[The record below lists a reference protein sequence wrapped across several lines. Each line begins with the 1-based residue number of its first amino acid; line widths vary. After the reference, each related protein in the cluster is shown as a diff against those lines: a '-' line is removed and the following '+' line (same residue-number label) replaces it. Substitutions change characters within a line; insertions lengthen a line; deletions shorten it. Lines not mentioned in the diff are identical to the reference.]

1 MGSDQ
6 RVVCVKKV
14 KQKAAEE
21 WDESMP
27 LPGDIIEGI
36 AEGAAANTF
45 IPAKARSV
53 LSSQLGSF
61 SRQTEVI
68 WLKVRRGDSVLKLQ
82 ACVVKK
88 GCSKLQRRFTIRAAS
103 DERHVVGLADLT
115 YEQCTALQ
123 GT

>member
-1 MGSDQ
+1 M
-6 RVVCVKKV
+6 VCVKKV

-36 AEGAAANTF
+36 AGDAAANTF
-45 IPAKARSV
+45 MPAKARSV
-53 LSSQLGSF
+53 LCSELGKFNRHSD
-61 SRQTEVI
+61 VI
-68 WLKVRRGDSVLKLQ
+68 WLKVRRGNNVLKLQ
-82 ACVVKK
+82 ACVVTE

-103 DERHVVGLADLT
+103 DERHVVALADLT
-115 YEQCTALQ
+115 YEQCTELQ